1 MRTLALIALLLTA
14 AAAMPASA
22 APVYLPEDQRA
33 CQDDAFRLC
42 NHAVPDE
49 QKVRAC
55 FMANFRKL
63 TPGCRKVFQR
73 GRRK

>member
-14 AAAMPASA
+14 ATPASA
-22 APVYLPEDQRA
+22 APAYSPEDQRA

-49 QKVRAC
+49 QKVKAC

-63 TPGCRKVFQR
+63 SPGCRRVFQR
-73 GRRK
+73 GRHR